1 MFSTFS
7 ADSRNCGPGER
18 AKQGQFV
25 LHQYPAAA
33 LTLA

>member
-1 MFSTFS
+1 MLSPFSV
-7 ADSRNCGPGER
+7 DSRNSGPGER

-25 LHQYPAAA
+25 LNQYPAAA

>member
-1 MFSTFS
+1 MLSPFG

-25 LHQYPAAA
+25 LHQYPAG
-33 LTLA
+33 

>member
-1 MFSTFS
+1 MLSPFSV
-7 ADSRNCGPGER
+7 DSRNCGPGER

-33 LTLA
+33 LTLS